1 MRIRSLSSL
10 LLVLLVASCVF
21 AQSSAPPPGRGVP
34 GSNAANNVPTFS
46 EDTEIQIR
54 IHWPNGRP
62 VKDPVHVQLV
72 NSAGIPIA
80 GTYTMQDGMAE
91 FRNQRFGTYQ
101 LKLDGATIADTLTP
115 RFQVIPGEG
124 NHMEYVQV
132 SPKEQNAAGG
142 NAPGPMSMSA
152 AEMNI
157 PENARKEMDKAMEY
171 FDKNQYKDA
180 DKHFQKAVEIYPK
193 YARAWNNIGV
203 IKAKGGDRPGAVEAW
218 KKAIDADD
226 KFASAYFNLARV
238 SIANK
243 QPAEAQALIEKGL
256 SSNPNDVE
264 GLFLLTSA
272 LAMQG
277 KWDAALDAAKK
288 VHAKDHKNYV
298 DVHMI
303 AAQGYAGKNQPKEA
317 IAEYELFLKEDPDS
331 PKTAMVR
338 QKMAQLQA
346 KVQ

>member
-1 MRIRSLSSL
+1 MRIRSLGTFL
-10 LLVLLVASCVF
+10 LAILISTCVL
-21 AQSSAPPPGRGVP
+21 AQSSSSAPGRSVP
-34 GSNAANNVPTFS
+34 GSNAASNVPTFS
-46 EDTEIQIR
+46 DDTEIQVR
-54 IHWPNGRP
+54 IHWPNGRA

-91 FRNQRFGTYQ
+91 FRNQKFGTYQ
-101 LKLDGATIADTLTP
+101 LKLDGATIEDALTA
-115 RFQVIPGEG
+115 RFQVVPGEG
-124 NHMEYVQV
+124 THMEWVNVKPKQTDAGT
-132 SPKEQNAAGG
+132 SPD
-142 NAPGPMSMSA
+142 GPVSMSV

-157 PENARKEMDKAMEY
+157 PENARKEMEKGMEY

-180 DKHFQKAVEIYPK
+180 DKHFQKAVELYPK

-203 IKAKGGDRPGAVEAW
+203 IKAKAGDRAGAMDAW

-226 KFASAYFNLARV
+226 KFAGAYFNLARV

-256 SSNPNDVE
+256 IGNPGDPE

-272 LAMQG
+272 QAMQG
-277 KWDAALDAAKK
+277 NWDDALATAKK
-288 VHAKDHKNYV
+288 VHAKEHKAFV

-303 AAQGYAGKNQPKEA
+303 AAQGYAAKGQPREA

-331 PKTAMVR
+331 PKAAMVR